1 MHTPTS
7 QNPEQLWEEKAQF
20 NLLEIKH
27 FVLLEKGTNG
37 QDFYSAP
44 TTTVFFVFN
53 VILNYLVL
61 Y

>member
-1 MHTPTS
+1 MHTPAS

-20 NLLEIKH
+20 NLLEINGL
-27 FVLLEKGTNG
+27 VLLEKGSSG

-44 TTTVFFVFN
+44 TTTLFFLN
-53 VILNYLVL
+53 IILNYLVL